1 MRSTRRSL
9 FALAIALW
17 ITAGIGSS
25 ATAQDLA
32 DRRLEVAMRRSF
44 LWEYWAA
51 RQQEQI
57 DYAHYRSAATYGQ
70 LGPHYSMPAPAGY
83 RVYGPRQFY
92 GPSLITSGSAVAAAA
107 SQSCTGPL
115 GLECSPLDCDCD
127 PYGDCY

>member
-9 FALAIALW
+9 FVLAIALW
-17 ITAGIGSS
+17 IAASISSS

-32 DRRLEVAMRRSF
+32 DRRLEVAMRRSY

-57 DYAHYRSAATYGQ
+57 DYAHYRSHATYGQ
-70 LGPHYSMPAPAGY
+70 LGAYYATQAPAGY

-92 GPSLITSGSAVAAAA
+92 GPALITSGSAVAAAA
-107 SQSCTGPL
+107 SQSCIGPL
-115 GLECSPLDCDCD
+115 GIECSPLDCDCD
-127 PYGDCY
+127 HYDCGY

>member
-17 ITAGIGSS
+17 IAAGIGSA

-32 DRRLEVAMRRSF
+32 DRRLELAMRRSY

-51 RQQEQI
+51 RQQEQV

-70 LGPHYSMPAPAGY
+70 LGAHYGVQAPAGY

-92 GPSLITSGSAVAAAA
+92 GPALITSGSAVAAA
-107 SQSCTGPL
+107 SRSYIGPL
-115 GLECSPLDCDCD
+115 GIECSPLDCDCD
-127 PYGDCY
+127 YLDCGY